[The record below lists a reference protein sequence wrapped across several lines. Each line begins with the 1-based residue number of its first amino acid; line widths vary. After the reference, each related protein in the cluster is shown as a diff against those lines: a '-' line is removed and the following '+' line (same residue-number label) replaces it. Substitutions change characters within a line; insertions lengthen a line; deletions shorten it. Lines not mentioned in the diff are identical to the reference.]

1 MMMPGSSQGTRA
13 IGTTPEARIAWN
25 IGSTHRIVERAVL
38 DVDR

>member
-25 IGSTHRIVERAVL
+25 IGRAL
-38 DVDR
+38 E